1 MLECSEE
8 LSSGKL
14 KKLFSTGKKFGDRA
28 VIEPSSSTAKK
39 HAVAAA
45 IVPKN
50 SPVMLDDDFNQVMEL
65 STEAKKLL
73 AMQRMPRIEQSQ
85 LQQLASD
92 EKKLPSEFL
101 ADDGPNL
108 SALNDSNFNISLSP
122 DIIELLTARG
132 PKDKSQPS
140 SINVQKQSLV
150 LPEFLKVEQRDF
162 QARPSFGEPKLY
174 PSESPVLYLDRGEDA
189 RISLRRS

>member
-1 MLECSEE
+1 
-8 LSSGKL
+8 
-14 KKLFSTGKKFGDRA
+14 
-28 VIEPSSSTAKK
+28 
-39 HAVAAA
+39 
-45 IVPKN
+45 
-50 SPVMLDDDFNQVMEL
+50 MLDDDFNQVFEL

-122 DIIELLTARG
+122 DIIELLTARNS
-132 PKDKSQPS
+132 KDKSQPS
-140 SINVQKQSLV
+140 SIAQKQSLV

-162 QARPSFGEPKLY
+162 QLAQKSFGEPKLY
-174 PSESPVLYLDRGEDA
+174 PLESPVLNLDRGEDA
-189 RISLRRS
+189 RISLRRL